1 MSAWKIETPEVQ
13 AVLTTVQTKSDTLG
27 KALTEEKFTAIG
39 NGIIWG
45 SVLTEEVSK
54 AVNQVMT
61 EQGENLRVI
70 QNHIGAGSAGVAN
83 ATIAYNNGQL
93 DMAATFQS
101 EAVKAAD
108 TGNFSTSPTTDTRG
122 RAT

>member
-13 AVLTTVQTKSDTLG
+13 AVLTTVQTNADTLG

-61 EQGENLRVI
+61 EQGEKLRVI

-108 TGNFSTSPTTDTRG
+108 TGNFQYFADHG
-122 RAT
+122 YQG

>member
-1 MSAWKIETPEVQ
+1 MAAWKIEKAGVRT
-13 AVLTTVQTKSDTLG
+13 VLTTVQTKAETLG
-27 KALTEEKFTAIG
+27 KALTEDKFTAIG
-39 NGIIWG
+39 NGITWG

-70 QNHIGAGSAGVAN
+70 QNHIGAGSAGVSN

-93 DMAATFQS
+93 DMAATFQT
-101 EAVKAAD
+101 EGVKAAD
-108 TGNFSTSPTTDTRG
+108 TGNFQYFTDHG
-122 RAT
+122 YQG